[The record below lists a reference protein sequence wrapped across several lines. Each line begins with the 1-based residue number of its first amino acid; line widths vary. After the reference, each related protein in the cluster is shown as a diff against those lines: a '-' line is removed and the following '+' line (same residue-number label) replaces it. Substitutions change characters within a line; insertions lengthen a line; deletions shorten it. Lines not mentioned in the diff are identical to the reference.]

1 MGWVIF
7 AVLLLAFIMSTIAA
21 LAMTPAEKDWREN
34 PPDPF
39 DGVKMSIWTVA
50 TGKAFK
56 EVARNVERE
65 ERRPDAIGNAWAVA
79 LLSGVGALLTLI
91 LLLAI

>member
-1 MGWVIF
+1 MGWIIF
-7 AVLLLAFIMSTIAA
+7 AVLLLTFIMSIISA

-39 DGVKMSIWTVA
+39 DGVKLSIWTVA

-56 EVARNVERE
+56 EIARNAERE

-79 LLSGVGALLTLI
+79 ILSGMGAFLTLV